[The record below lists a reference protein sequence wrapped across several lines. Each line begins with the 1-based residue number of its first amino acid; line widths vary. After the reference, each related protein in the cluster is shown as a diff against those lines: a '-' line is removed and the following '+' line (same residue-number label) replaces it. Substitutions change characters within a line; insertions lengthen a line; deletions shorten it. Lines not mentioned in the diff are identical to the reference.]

1 MPKATEVLSF
11 PKVGNIAPAFSLA
24 NQAGKTIS
32 LKDFRDKKHVA
43 LYFYPKAMTPGCTVQ
58 ACGIRDTKARL
69 SRQKIV
75 VLGISPDPVKRLQK
89 FRDKESLNFDLLS
102 DEDHAIADKYGVW
115 GLKKFRGNEYEG
127 VLRTTFL
134 INEDGVIDKVID
146 KVKTKEHTDQI
157 LE

>member
-1 MPKATEVLSF
+1 M
-11 PKVGNIAPAFSLA
+11 
-24 NQAGKTIS
+24 
-32 LKDFRDKKHVA
+32 
-43 LYFYPKAMTPGCTVQ
+43 
-58 ACGIRDTKARL
+58 
-69 SRQKIV
+69 
-75 VLGISPDPVKRLQK
+75 SPDTVDKQNKFAQK
-89 FRDKESLNFDLLS
+89 FGFKYNLLADDSKEIIKAF
-102 DEDHAIADKYGVW
+102 GVW

>member
-1 MPKATEVLSF
+1 MRLEILLNRLAYHQQNLKAF
-11 PKVGNIAPAFSLA
+11 
-24 NQAGKTIS
+24 
-32 LKDFRDKKHVA
+32 
-43 LYFYPKAMTPGCTVQ
+43 
-58 ACGIRDTKARL
+58 
-69 SRQKIV
+69 
-75 VLGISPDPVKRLQK
+75 
-89 FRDKESLNFDLLS
+89 
-102 DEDHAIADKYGVW
+102 GVW